1 MVRSRL
7 SLATAF
13 VWLMLLT
20 LCTSLPGIA
29 AEHQRGRSGETE
41 RRRVETTRT
50 THDGKATSQPNRRR
64 TDSAGEV
71 RSNTGS
77 GVERS
82 TTDNNAPRANKARES
97 AAQEKQTTKD
107 ATESKTA
114 AEGLPR
120 MKGMGPN
127 QRAKVLAE
135 SGFSQTKVSKS
146 TAANE
151 TWRHNDGSEVRVHRY
166 GNQTTSEH
174 KSANNAHMHKQDS
187 SGRQL
192 TDRGTRSN
200 DPNATHIGLP
210 NPSNLPAVRGRPHG
224 E

>member
-1 MVRSRL
+1 MIAPRL
-7 SLATAF
+7 YRAAALLLLFLMALFEIGSAF
-13 VWLMLLT
+13 
-20 LCTSLPGIA
+20 
-29 AEHQRGRSGETE
+29 AEPHQRGRRPEE
-41 RRRVETTRT
+41 RRRVEAPRT
-50 THDGKATSQPNRRR
+50 SHDGSATNQPNRRR
-64 TDSAGEV
+64 ADNAGDV
-71 RSNTGS
+71 KSNTRS

-82 TTDNNAPRANKARES
+82 TNENLPTEANNDRES
-97 AAQEKQTTKD
+97 TTPETRSTKD
-107 ATESKTA
+107 VAESKSA

-127 QRAKVLAE
+127 QRAKVLAD

-151 TWRHNDGSEVRVHRY
+151 TWRHNDGSEVRVHPY
-166 GNQTTSEH
+166 GNQTTSQH
-174 KSANNAHMHKQDS
+174 KSANNAHMHKQDP

-192 TDRGTRSN
+192 SDRGSRSN

-224 E
+224 Q